1 RGRVGAARGHPRL
14 GQPLRPGSSNVRH
27 TWASTAGHERVMPMR
42 TIIAAVAAGAVL
54 LAPGLLA
61 PGVAAADDPDEFYE
75 VSRSWTLTR
84 VDGERRIVPRT
95 EDGVCE
101 VTCHNEDIMR
111 EWRVNDEDLID
122 DWSRRADGT
131 GIQIKPEFP
140 NRTVKLRITIECE
153 RS

>member
-1 RGRVGAARGHPRL
+1 
-14 GQPLRPGSSNVRH
+14 
-27 TWASTAGHERVMPMR
+27 MPMR